1 MKAIVPAAGIG
12 KRLRPH
18 TLTTPKALFNVAGK
32 PIIGHILDFLIEG
45 GVDDI
50 VVVVGYESSQVERYL
65 HEQYPEG
72 TRTVQQTERK
82 GLGDA
87 VHKALED
94 NEEPVLIMLGDTII
108 DIDLKEILKSSNSSI
123 GVREVPNPK
132 AFGIVEMEGRYVRKL
147 VEKPEK
153 PTSNLAIA
161 GIYLIQNQLKLKR
174 SLERLI
180 EQNVTT
186 KGEIQLTDGLQDMLE
201 SGERVEV
208 FNINNWYDCGSWD
221 SILKTNKILLDKS
234 GNNVPAVK
242 DSVINEPCYIASTV
256 QLINS
261 IVGPYVTL
269 DEGAIV
275 KNTIISDSVV
285 AKGATLENCSISDS
299 LIGEHAHVHGT
310 VRKLSVGDYSEIKFD

>member
-18 TLTTPKALFNVAGK
+18 TLTTPKVLFNVAGK
-32 PIIGHILDFLIEG
+32 PIIGHILDFLIEAG
-45 GVDDI
+45 IDDV

-65 HEQYPEG
+65 HEQYPEV

-82 GLGDA
+82 GLGHA
-87 VHKALED
+87 VHTALDD

-108 DIDLKEILKSSNSSI
+108 DIDLKTILESSNSFI
-123 GVREVPNPK
+123 GVREVPNPQ
-132 AFGIVEMEGRYVRKL
+132 AFGVVEMDGKQVQKL
-147 VEKPEK
+147 VEKPEN

-174 SLERLI
+174 SVERLI

-186 KGEIQLTDGLQDMLE
+186 KGEIQLTDALQDMLE
-201 SGERVEV
+201 SGEKIEV
-208 FNINNWYDCGSWD
+208 FNVDNWYDCGSWD
-221 SILKTNKILLDKS
+221 SILETNRILLDKS
-234 GNNVPAVK
+234 ENGSPVVK
-242 DSVINEPCYIASTV
+242 DSVINEPCYIAPTA

-261 IVGPYVTL
+261 IVGPHVTL
-269 DEGAIV
+269 DEGAII

-285 AKGATLENCSISDS
+285 AKGATLENCSISGS
-299 LIGEHAHVHGT
+299 LIGEHAHVQGT

>member
-32 PIIGHILDFLIEG
+32 PIIGHILDFLIDG
-45 GVDDI
+45 GIDDI

-161 GIYLIQNQLKLKR
+161 GIYLIRNQMKLKR

-234 GNNVPAVK
+234 GNRVPAVK

>member
-18 TLTTPKALFNVAGK
+18 TLTTPKVLFNVAGK
-32 PIIGHILDFLIEG
+32 PIIGHILDFLIDG
-45 GVDDI
+45 AIDDI

-65 HEQYPEG
+65 QERYPEV
-72 TRTVQQTERK
+72 TQTVQQNERR
-82 GLGDA
+82 GLGHA
-87 VHKALED
+87 VLKALED
-94 NEEPVLIMLGDTII
+94 IEESVLIMLGDTII
-108 DIDLKEILKSSNSSI
+108 DIDLKKILKSSNSCI
-123 GVREVPNPK
+123 GVREVPNPE
-132 AFGIVEMEGRYVRKL
+132 AFGIVEMDGQYVRKL

-153 PTSNLAIA
+153 PTGNLAIA
-161 GIYLIQNQLKLKR
+161 GIYLIQNQMKLKR
-174 SLERLI
+174 SIERLI

-186 KGEIQLTDGLQDMLE
+186 KGEIQLTDGLQDMLD
-201 SGERVEV
+201 SGEQIEV
-208 FNINNWYDCGSWD
+208 FNINNWYDCGSWE
-221 SILKTNKILLDKS
+221 SILETNKILLDKS
-234 GNNVPAVK
+234 GSSVPAVK
-242 DSVINEPCYIASTV
+242 DSVINAPCYIDSTV

-285 AKGATLENCSISDS
+285 AKGATLENCSISGS
-299 LIGEHAHVHGT
+299 LIGEHAHVQGT

>member
-18 TLTTPKALFNVAGK
+18 TLTTPKVLFNVAGK
-32 PIIGHILDFLIEG
+32 PIIGHILDFLIKAD
-45 GVDDI
+45 VDDI

-65 HEQYPEG
+65 HEQYPEV
-72 TRTVQQTERK
+72 TRTVRQTERK
-82 GLGDA
+82 GLGHA

-94 NEEPVLIMLGDTII
+94 NEEPILIMLGDTII
-108 DIDLKEILKSSNSSI
+108 DIDLKEILKSSNSFI
-123 GVREVPNPK
+123 GVREVPNPQ
-132 AFGIVEMEGRYVRKL
+132 AFGIVEMDGRYVRKL

-174 SLERLI
+174 SIERLI

-201 SGERVEV
+201 SGEQIEV
-208 FNINNWYDCGSWD
+208 FNVNNWYDCGSWD
-221 SILKTNKILLDKS
+221 SILATNKILLDKFES
-234 GNNVPAVK
+234 SAPAVK

-275 KNTIISDSVV
+275 KNSIISDSVV
-285 AKGATLENCSISDS
+285 AKGATLENCSISGS

-310 VRKLSVGDYSEIKFD
+310 IRKLSVGDYSEIKFD

>member
-18 TLTTPKALFNVAGK
+18 TLTTPKVLFNVAGK
-32 PIIGHILDFLIEG
+32 PIIGHILDFLIDG

-108 DIDLKEILKSSNSSI
+108 DIDLEEILNSSNSFI
-123 GVREVPNPK
+123 GVREVPNPQ
-132 AFGIVEMEGRYVRKL
+132 AFGIVETEGQYVRKL

-161 GIYLIQNQLKLKR
+161 GIYLIQNQLKLKH

-180 EQNVTT
+180 EQNITT

-201 SGERVEV
+201 SGEQIEV

-221 SILKTNKILLDKS
+221 SILETNKILLDKS
-234 GNNVPAVK
+234 ENNVPAVK

-285 AKGATLENCSISDS
+285 AKGATLENCSISGS

>member
-161 GIYLIQNQLKLKR
+161 GIYLIQNQLK
-174 SLERLI
+174 
-180 EQNVTT
+180 
-186 KGEIQLTDGLQDMLE
+186 
-201 SGERVEV
+201 
-208 FNINNWYDCGSWD
+208 
-221 SILKTNKILLDKS
+221 
-234 GNNVPAVK
+234 
-242 DSVINEPCYIASTV
+242 
-256 QLINS
+256 
-261 IVGPYVTL
+261 
-269 DEGAIV
+269 
-275 KNTIISDSVV
+275 
-285 AKGATLENCSISDS
+285 
-299 LIGEHAHVHGT
+299 
-310 VRKLSVGDYSEIKFD
+310 

>member
-32 PIIGHILDFLIEG
+32 PIIGHILDFLIDG
-45 GVDDI
+45 GIDDI

-108 DIDLKEILKSSNSSI
+108 DIDLKEFLKSSNSSI

-161 GIYLIQNQLKLKR
+161 GIYLIRNQMKLKR

-221 SILKTNKILLDKS
+221 SILKTTKILLDKS
-234 GNNVPAVK
+234 GNRVPAVK